1 MCAMYTAIQCEG
13 SALPNF
19 TDSMTVTARIGLFP
33 YASTV
38 SYTCLAAGQRFE
50 DGNTV
55 VDVTCAGIGL
65 WDWNPIVTSCGCK
78 YATARLKKLC
88 LP

>member
-1 MCAMYTAIQCEG
+1 MRAMYTAIQCDG
-13 SALPNF
+13 AALPNF
-19 TDSMTVTARIGLFP
+19 EGSVSVTAHSGLFP

-55 VDVTCAGIGL
+55 VDVTCTGTGL
-65 WDWNPIVTSCGCK
+65 WDWNPVVTSCGCE
-78 YATARLKKLC
+78 LQ
-88 LP
+88 